1 MAYALESLMKI
12 RVRREDAARSELTA
26 ARLRM
31 SEAQNEL
38 DARKEE
44 FRLYEET
51 KDERRDRIYAAI
63 LGLTLRPDEL
73 EMAREGVSRID
84 EEGNLKA
91 DNIVRAEG
99 VLRNR
104 AKEVE
109 TAREGFVFATKNR
122 MKIDEHRNNWLM
134 DEVAEDNRRQEIEL
148 EDFTG
153 KKVALFATSGGS
165 DITKAPDTLRPLMK
179 GEIIGAKRFEAD
191 ADRATIISWMRG
203 IGI

>member
-63 LGLTLRPDEL
+63 LGRTLRPDEL

-153 KKVALFATSGGS
+153 KKVV
-165 DITKAPDTLRPLMK
+165 D
-179 GEIIGAKRFEAD
+179 
-191 ADRATIISWMRG
+191 DRDE
-203 IGI
+203 